1 MNKAA
6 SRLWTRDFML
16 IWTAHFLLSLAFHAT
31 MPVFPVLLQDRFGL
45 GGIAM
50 GVAAASYTL
59 SAILLRPPAGYLL
72 DRFGRRS
79 VYLPSYCFFALV
91 FLLYP
96 LASDAASITGVRFL
110 HGAVWG
116 VVMGAAN
123 TTAVDL
129 LPAQRRGEGIGYFG
143 LAMICSM
150 AAGPGMGLYC
160 VEIFGFDALFQGA
173 SALTLA
179 GFAVILALRFPDI
192 PRDNRLFSFTALF
205 EKTSLPA
212 SLAVLIFCVP
222 FGAVN
227 NYSGLFSRSIPGASA
242 GAFFLFLAIGTGIT
256 RLFSGKIFDRGG
268 PSLIMRSAYAILLAG
283 CALMV
288 ASGLLPWGA
297 ACFSAGGLMIGMGFG
312 IAVPVV
318 QAMINALVS
327 PQRRGAANSTMMT
340 AFDLGICL
348 GLLTTS
354 HLYAEVGFSVTY
366 IVLSGCIVFSAL
378 VFFLIAMP
386 RYAKD
391 VARARDGGYWN

>member
-1 MNKAA
+1 MERAA
-6 SRLWTRDFML
+6 ERLWTRDFML
-16 IWTAHFLLSLAFHAT
+16 IWGAHFLLSLAFHAT

-45 GGIAM
+45 EGIAM
-50 GVAAASYTL
+50 GAAAASYTL

-79 VYLPSYCFFALV
+79 VYLPSYCLFALV

-96 LASDAASITGVRFL
+96 LASDAVAVTGTRFL

-123 TTAVDL
+123 TAAVDL
-129 LPAQRRGEGIGYFG
+129 LPARRRGEGIGYFG

-150 AAGPGMGLYC
+150 AAGPGIGLYC
-160 VEIFGFDALFQGA
+160 VETFGFDVLFQGA
-173 SALTLA
+173 FLLTLA
-179 GFAVILALRFPDI
+179 GFAVVLPLRFPDI
-192 PRDNRLFSFTALF
+192 PRSDRPFALTALF

-242 GAFFLFLAIGTGIT
+242 GVFFLCLAIGTGIT
-256 RLFSGKIFDRGG
+256 RLFSGQLFDRGG
-268 PSLIMRSAYAILLAG
+268 PSRIMRSAYAILLAG

-297 ACFSAGGLMIGMGFG
+297 VSFSAGGLCIGMGFG
-312 IAVPVV
+312 IAVPVI
-318 QAMINALVS
+318 QAMVNALVF

-354 HLYAEVGFSVTY
+354 HLYATVGVSGTY
-366 IVLSGCIVFSAL
+366 GVLCGCIVFSTL
-378 VFFLIAMP
+378 VFFLFALP
-386 RYAKD
+386 RYVKD
-391 VARARDGGYWN
+391 LAGQGKT